1 MAAAAISLAS
11 LLLLLSQFDALFLL
25 FVQLMELEAVM
36 RTRGWV

>member
-11 LLLLLSQFDALFLL
+11 LLLLSQFDALFLL